1 MGGFWTY
8 YVLLKKMQGH
18 VFKLGEVLVS
28 CLLET
33 RKRWSKHCHNIVN
46 KLTNYP
52 FMLMK
57 TIKLYEAL
65 HLRRACIAHGGA
77 LASLYEYILRM
88 RNSHYCTTL
97 VVLDLDALRVSIS
110 GHLFGQ
116 FLIKE
121 ALDII
126 EAAGCSF
133 HLVKWVKDE
142 MCCLQE

>member
-18 VFKLGEVLVS
+18 VFKLGEV
-28 CLLET
+28 
-33 RKRWSKHCHNIVN
+33 
-46 KLTNYP
+46 
-52 FMLMK
+52 
-57 TIKLYEAL
+57 
-65 HLRRACIAHGGA
+65 
-77 LASLYEYILRM
+77 
-88 RNSHYCTTL
+88 
-97 VVLDLDALRVSIS
+97 SIS
-110 GHLFGQ
+110 GHLFGR